1 MAETQY
7 LVECDCGW
15 SCRGN
20 EDEVVA
26 ACREHGRDVHGLE
39 PDREQILAVAEP
51 IESAATDPQ
60 H

>member
-1 MAETQY
+1 MEY

-26 ACREHGRDVHGLE
+26 ACVEHGREVHGMELSR
-39 PDREQILAVAEP
+39 DQVLAVAQPVER
-51 IESAATDPQ
+51 DGD
-60 H
+60 